1 MIKIDVLKPELT
13 RAEEAVRNSEE
24 RYRELLASVTD
35 YIYSVRLKDGVVV
48 ETSHGPG
55 CLAVT
60 GYRPDEYKN
69 DPDLW
74 HRMVHPD
81 DTAGVVANAAEMARG
96 KVPPTIEHRIFHRD
110 GSIRWVRNQRV
121 PYYTA
126 EGLLAGYDGL
136 VSDITPRKEAEEKLT
151 EANARLREVLASL
164 TKSHEELQVTQM
176 QLIEAEKM
184 QTVGRLAAG
193 VAHEV
198 KNPLAVLQMG
208 IGFLNKN
215 LPNDDA
221 NASFVLKE
229 MGEAVDRADG
239 VVSDLLEFAS
249 PTELDLEETD
259 IEPLIRQSLRFVK
272 HEINGAKAKV
282 ATNFAGRL
290 PSCRLDRNKIK
301 QVLVNLFVNAC
312 QAMPEGGTLGVATRC
327 HQLMMDEEGIGARPG
342 CQFRAGDTVFIIEIT
357 DTGVGIPP
365 DQLSRVFDP
374 YFTTKSSTGKG
385 TGLGL
390 TVTKTIIDL
399 HGGRIHLANRP
410 GGGVAVTVALK
421 NCEKS

>member
-1 MIKIDVLKPELT
+1 
-13 RAEEAVRNSEE
+13 
-24 RYRELLASVTD
+24 
-35 YIYSVRLKDGVVV
+35 
-48 ETSHGPG
+48 
-55 CLAVT
+55 
-60 GYRPDEYKN
+60 
-69 DPDLW
+69 
-74 HRMVHPD
+74 
-81 DTAGVVANAAEMARG
+81 
-96 KVPPTIEHRIFHRD
+96 
-110 GSIRWVRNQRV
+110 
-121 PYYTA
+121 
-126 EGLLAGYDGL
+126 
-136 VSDITPRKEAEEKLT
+136 
-151 EANARLREVLASL
+151 
-164 TKSHEELQVTQM
+164 
-176 QLIEAEKM
+176 M

-215 LPNDDA
+215 LPNDNAD
-221 NASFVLKE
+221 ASFVLKE

-259 IEPLIRQSLRFVK
+259 IEPLIRQTLRFVK
-272 HEINGAKAKV
+272 HEINGAKVKV

-312 QAMPEGGTLGVATRC
+312 HAMPEGGTLGVSTRC
-327 HQLMMDEEGIGARPG
+327 HQLTIDEEVSGTRPKS
-342 CQFRAGDTVFIIEIT
+342 QFRAGDTVFIIEIT
-357 DTGVGIPP
+357 DTGSGIPA

-374 YFTTKSSTGKG
+374 YFTTKSLTGKG

-399 HGGRIHLANRP
+399 HGGRIHIANRN
-410 GGGVAVTVALK
+410 GGGVAVTVALR
-421 NCEKS
+421 NRR